1 MEDNATKLINQ
12 LKRHEGNVAKNG
24 IHSAYEDHLSYLTIG
39 YGRLI
44 DPRMGAGLTDEE
56 AEYLLMK
63 DVSRMMETA
72 QKSYSWYGGL
82 NEPRK
87 AVIINM
93 LFNLGQPR
101 FDKFKMFQD
110 AIRQGF
116 YETAAAEML
125 RGSEKGKKS
134 LWYEQVGKRAEELSE
149 QMRTGKWQ

>member
-1 MEDNATKLINQ
+1 MDDAADKLIKQ
-12 LKRHEGNVAKNG
+12 LKKHEGSVAKDG
-24 IHSAYEDHLSYLTIG
+24 IHSAYEDSLGFLTIG

-44 DPRMGAGLTDEE
+44 DGRHGGGLTEEE
-56 AEYLLMK
+56 ANFLLMK
-63 DVSRMMETA
+63 DISRMMDTA
-72 QKSYSWYGGL
+72 KKSYNWFDGL

-110 AIRQGF
+110 AVRQGF

-125 RGSEKGKKS
+125 RGSNGGKS
-134 LWYEQVGKRAEELSE
+134 LWYEQVGYRAEELSQ
-149 QMRTGKWQ
+149 QMLTGKWQ